1 MGTGKQYDEEF
12 KKQAIKLAKEIG
24 TKAAADELCI
34 PKGTLGTWVQKARIG
49 EIDTGAG
56 SRTPGESLTI
66 AQQLQAANKRIKELE
81 KKNRELEELNEFLEE
96 ASAFFAANRRKS
108 GKKMRAS
115 LCCHTLENAN
125 KSYPDIKGCI
135 IHSDRG
141 SQYTSE
147 EYRAAVKKYGIIQS
161 MNSAGGRCHDNAR
174 CESMWARMKEELFYS
189 REDKPENYT
198 MKELKTMIWRYYM
211 SYWANRRICTANGG
225 LPPAARRKLYYDHIF
240 LVA

>member
-81 KKNRELEELNEFLEE
+81 
-96 ASAFFAANRRKS
+96 RKTV
-108 GKKMRAS
+108 S
-115 LCCHTLENAN
+115 L
-125 KSYPDIKGCI
+125 KSLMNFWRKHLLFSP
-135 IHSDRG
+135 RTVG
-141 SQYTSE
+141 SQERRT
-147 EYRAAVKKYGIIQS
+147 VKVHFQK
-161 MNSAGGRCHDNAR
+161 D
-174 CESMWARMKEELFYS
+174 
-189 REDKPENYT
+189 
-198 MKELKTMIWRYYM
+198 
-211 SYWANRRICTANGG
+211 
-225 LPPAARRKLYYDHIF
+225 
-240 LVA
+240 